1 MYQINEIEGK
11 RLINGY
17 EIQVIGNGQRGLC
30 RVSNGNGIEKYNG
43 TYAEC
48 VKWLV
53 DRKML
58 VK

>member
-30 RVSNGNGIEKYNG
+30 RVSTE
-43 TYAEC
+43 TASRSTT
-48 VKWLV
+48 VL
-53 DRKML
+53 RRMR
-58 VK
+58 